1 MVPYMTHIK
10 GVAQPPETC
19 PVQAI
24 MRTRDPPKSR
34 RSRSSRG
41 RPGRRDEG
49 ESNDG
54 RKPGSIPCG
63 KYDDHRGF
71 FWNFHITLIDP
82 DSLIHEKRSFSFK
95 THHISLGQ
103 AHACLRFSSCFPYV
117 SRSPAL
123 VFLSLHSPRSL
134 RMSGSKAA
142 RRSFLLKRVAD
153 PKIKTSELQRPGR

>member
-1 MVPYMTHIK
+1 MIPYMIHIK

-63 KYDDHRGF
+63 KYDDHRGIF
-71 FWNFHITLIDP
+71 I
-82 DSLIHEKRSFSFK
+82 
-95 THHISLGQ
+95 
-103 AHACLRFSSCFPYV
+103 
-117 SRSPAL
+117 
-123 VFLSLHSPRSL
+123 
-134 RMSGSKAA
+134 
-142 RRSFLLKRVAD
+142 
-153 PKIKTSELQRPGR
+153 